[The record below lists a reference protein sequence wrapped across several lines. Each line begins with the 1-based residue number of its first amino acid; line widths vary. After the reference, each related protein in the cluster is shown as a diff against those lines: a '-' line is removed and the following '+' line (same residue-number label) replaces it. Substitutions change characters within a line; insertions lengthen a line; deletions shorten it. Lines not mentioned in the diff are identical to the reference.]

1 VVDPVSLCCSLL
13 LNKSSADGISLLVCG
28 TAIKAG
34 NFLLFEVAAVNL
46 AASELFGTFTS
57 SAIFLGVVATSS
69 LVSSL
74 GGVNLSTEMDP
85 TILKDSVV
93 SVATGVVVVVDV
105 VVVEAVVVEILSSLP
120 NNGISLTEGRVDKG
134 IGRSVV
140 TPDVMER
147 IISSGL
153 SWELAADGVA
163 WGGRV
168 GGELVVVRV
177 GG

>member
-1 VVDPVSLCCSLL
+1 VGLCCSLL

-34 NFLLFEVAAVNL
+34 NFLLFEVAAANL

-93 SVATGVVVVVDV
+93 SAVVVVVDV

-168 GGELVVVRV
+168 GGGLVVVLV